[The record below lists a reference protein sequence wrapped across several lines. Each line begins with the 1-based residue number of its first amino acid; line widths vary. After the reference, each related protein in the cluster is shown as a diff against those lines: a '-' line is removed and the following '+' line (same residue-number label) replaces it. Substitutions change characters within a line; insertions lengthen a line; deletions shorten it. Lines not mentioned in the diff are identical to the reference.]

1 MVVSLYVC
9 DIPQNI
15 EKEELDGVFSCF
27 EGFVE
32 VRLARDKNKYHFS
45 LTLTLFRQ
53 KIAFVDYEGEDQA
66 KYAMSSTKG
75 FRFALSTRGISK
87 LSFIY

>member
-15 EKEELDGVFSCF
+15 EKEELESVFTCF

-32 VRLARDKNKYHFS
+32 VRLARDKNRYHLLYF
-45 LTLTLFRQ
+45 
-53 KIAFVDYEGEDQA
+53 YH
-66 KYAMSSTKG
+66 
-75 FRFALSTRGISK
+75 
-87 LSFIY
+87 